1 MDRGNPV
8 NLRVGSEMQQA
19 HGAQEEEAVEVVRN
33 HEDGTSGAR
42 GSVLPKPGP
51 KARVGVDSS
60 VCVDGEG
67 SLENPEGA
75 AWQQAERREMQLQS

>member
-1 MDRGNPV
+1 MERGNPV

-42 GSVLPKPGP
+42 GSVLPKSAPQGDDGSGLQ
-51 KARVGVDSS
+51 RV
-60 VCVDGEG
+60 C
-67 SLENPEGA
+67 
-75 AWQQAERREMQLQS
+75 RRRGIFGKP